1 MELCAPHGRNK
12 VPSINTAFPEALHK
26 YVLDTALGGML
37 RKWREHHGL
46 PQSAQL
52 SLYSTYLSAWRHS
65 SPFCIWCD
73 AWELLPGPQRVQF
86 SSEMS
91 LVFPVFSL
99 DMLQVV
105 YSVSCRGAY
114 HMQQSFL
121 AYAASWMVPLAS
133 LGGLML
139 LVFWAEVVHCSL
151 HVLYAVLMPGKLLWA
166 PTVSAWAWL
175 SQLLCHC
182 LMTCRIALELILRAV
197 AVESLR
203 LQGLLR
209 RPRMDPPWKSQLRWR
224 QEGVPDLGECACGL
238 EPPCIERGLH
248 VDHRHRDRSVTLPFL
263 GQLRRLKKLLRRD
276 PNAAPSTRMR
286 LYGERMPGDAAW
298 SLSGLVRIA
307 ALEERPWR
315 GTEPRTE
322 RLPLLKWL
330 AQRRPGNRR
339 TLRRILSR
347 RTFDEMSK
355 DAGWRIPPLRC
366 LRSLL
371 GLRRRLVMHHLHGP
385 HDLLKMRE
393 KVKRRKEQRM
403 RTIMNRLAFA
413 VRTPATMAWGLA
425 CKLKTDLMAMAGL
438 ENFRMQGWIL
448 YVHAALLPGLSY
460 YMIVM
465 IRQVLYL
472 LLPVNIQLNTHDVR
486 GVLRWQQITAPFIE
500 VVPPED
506 LFVLVFVPS
515 PSILEGVAILVR
527 EALCRTGE
535 LHYQE
540 VVPGRLLHV
549 RVEQEH
555 HSLDILGV
563 YQHALH
569 LEAGKNNLPQ
579 RQKVWD
585 KLGALLHNLS
595 RRNMLV
601 LLGDYNCTPEYVTG
615 AMGHSYD
622 KASNYPDANEFA
634 ALLESHDLVLLNGWV
649 RRSQQ
654 FTFTGSKHKSIIDFV
669 ITRRHHADGQAPG
682 CWCHSTSSP
691 RLGMVVLALQLYAQQ
706 CRSHT
711 ALSSTL
717 RGPGKTSQYLE
728 HDLHSTSI
736 QHGGRQAR
744 RTLLTNE
751 LAAAAEAAQRNDT
764 GQLHRIIRR
773 LAPKSKRVQVRIHG
787 PNGEMLRDSAEH
799 EAIVSYFEDLFQSQ
813 TAPLPISP
821 GLDAAPQ
828 VSEQEVYDSL
838 RSTKYGKAVPPST
851 PSSAIKCCADL
862 LAQAITPAVNEC
874 LQGELRIPVKTSMQ
888 YLGQAYQGYR
898 AIPCAPH
905 SRMFGL
911 MLLTSSGFLS
921 GVVGWVNRCRCKSH
935 GTVRTPR
942 PKASPC
948 ERVSSGPVEP
958 VVRGPYI
965 VLGIAVVSF
974 ISSAYFGTRIFRI
987 FNSSLLWKPGPALKM
1002 EGSGEAA
1009 LTEVRSMFPHLAPP
1023 LTTAADQEM
1032 APAPLLGRRDRQEE
1046 AGETPEKFPRPAGKG
1061 QNPLPGKAS
1070 TAEAPTPNNAPPPAA
1085 TAAPSTPPKGKEEGR
1100 TNRGRTRQWT
1110 QEEWDS
1116 WTNWSTNN
1124 KELSNKELQ
1133 REVEYLKENVRLLAR
1148 ISMRH
1153 EDELSQKRT
1162 ETDFILT
1169 LEVAPPNATPEQE
1182 GLLEQLYKMTVE
1194 WKKLQEQG
1202 KVNNSLRL
1210 TLFIGL
1216 LMYYELKVQEA
1227 TASADTV
1234 ERLAQLGYI
1243 RQLDGNPV
1251 WNYLRWNY
1259 DKEELEPSDQPPLSD
1274 TELRS
1279 LLTVLKTS
1287 IGAPGVLIRFH
1298 SSRKLVEQ
1306 HKTAVTVFLGIGM
1319 RDPQALICYRALQQ
1333 LSYNASTQL
1342 VKMRLK
1348 PVRMERQPLVKV
1360 LQEKFPAPP
1369 TRTEEQRVTFLA
1381 KAQQQWRKGKGRGRG
1396 GQQETQKPSD
1406 QTLEAAAAAF
1416 RSQ

>member
-1 MELCAPHGRNK
+1 MCWLLRGVGCSMPWLPWSCVLPTDATRFPASTLPFLRHCISTYWILLWVVCYVSG
-12 VPSINTAFPEALHK
+12 VNTM
-26 YVLDTALGGML
+26 VC
-37 RKWREHHGL
+37 
-46 PQSAQL
+46 L
-52 SLYSTYLSAWRHS
+52 SLRSLAFTPRTYLHGGIAPLSASGATHGS
-65 SPFCIWCD
+65 FCP
-73 AWELLPGPQRVQF
+73 ALSEF
-86 SSEMS
+86 S
-91 LVFPVFSL
+91 FPRRCRWFFLCFPWTCYKWYIQLAAGDPWIQWTNFATSIFRWL
-99 DMLQVV
+99 
-105 YSVSCRGAY
+105 RGAY

-486 GVLRWQQITAPFIE
+486 GWWCCLAS
-500 VVPPED
+500 
-506 LFVLVFVPS
+506 LFVLAHTPQSRPTHCSDQTSATTTRTTWSRVGPKSHGCGCLSSKLCFSMLFWLLLISMFTHGYAAAADARVAPIVHQGAGASGLSWGEANGRTAHLSEVRTTVSPGLHNRRTVHQNNVRKRAFARALRRASVATDHSTIYRGRRCVLQGHRFQVQESRQRQHRLSQGGPTRRSVRARVRALTINLGGLDATTFDTFMAWLPSSPYEVICLQEIHFGLGRDSNSWVSAGWRFVTTVDPS
-515 PSILEGVAILVR
+515 TRFQGVAILVR

-669 ITRRHHADGQAPG
+669 ITRRHHADGQARKARTVPG
-682 CWCHSTSSP
+682 RLNFSPWRLGGRHLAVGATLPLHRGWTSTSRRHPPEGSKYDK
-691 RLGMVVLALQLYAQQ
+691 LQLDHEARHGGPRIAALRTAVQEYLAGRPAATLEQINAHMLSQVIRLFPRRSEAPEPRAWNTPQVRGSVTAMWQARARLRNIWSTTYTRLRFSMEAFKRYRAFMQAYRFLKQQ
-706 CRSHT
+706 
-711 ALSSTL
+711 
-717 RGPGKTSQYLE
+717 
-728 HDLHSTSI
+728 
-736 QHGGRQAR
+736 GRQAR

-813 TAPLPISP
+813 TAPLPINP

-838 RSTKYGKAVPPST
+838 RSTKYGKAVPPTST
-851 PSSAIKCCADL
+851 PSSAIKCCADI

-874 LQGELRIPVKTSMQ
+874 LQG
-888 YLGQAYQGYR
+888 GG
-898 AIPCAPH
+898 
-905 SRMFGL
+905 
-911 MLLTSSGFLS
+911 
-921 GVVGWVNRCRCKSH
+921 
-935 GTVRTPR
+935 
-942 PKASPC
+942 
-948 ERVSSGPVEP
+948 
-958 VVRGPYI
+958 
-965 VLGIAVVSF
+965 
-974 ISSAYFGTRIFRI
+974 
-987 FNSSLLWKPGPALKM
+987 
-1002 EGSGEAA
+1002 
-1009 LTEVRSMFPHLAPP
+1009 
-1023 LTTAADQEM
+1023 
-1032 APAPLLGRRDRQEE
+1032 
-1046 AGETPEKFPRPAGKG
+1046 
-1061 QNPLPGKAS
+1061 
-1070 TAEAPTPNNAPPPAA
+1070 
-1085 TAAPSTPPKGKEEGR
+1085 TPPR
-1100 TNRGRTRQWT
+1100 
-1110 QEEWDS
+1110 
-1116 WTNWSTNN
+1116 
-1124 KELSNKELQ
+1124 
-1133 REVEYLKENVRLLAR
+1133 
-1148 ISMRH
+1148 
-1153 EDELSQKRT
+1153 
-1162 ETDFILT
+1162 
-1169 LEVAPPNATPEQE
+1169 
-1182 GLLEQLYKMTVE
+1182 
-1194 WKKLQEQG
+1194 
-1202 KVNNSLRL
+1202 
-1210 TLFIGL
+1210 
-1216 LMYYELKVQEA
+1216 
-1227 TASADTV
+1227 
-1234 ERLAQLGYI
+1234 
-1243 RQLDGNPV
+1243 
-1251 WNYLRWNY
+1251 
-1259 DKEELEPSDQPPLSD
+1259 
-1274 TELRS
+1274 
-1279 LLTVLKTS
+1279 
-1287 IGAPGVLIRFH
+1287 
-1298 SSRKLVEQ
+1298 
-1306 HKTAVTVFLGIGM
+1306 
-1319 RDPQALICYRALQQ
+1319 
-1333 LSYNASTQL
+1333 
-1342 VKMRLK
+1342 
-1348 PVRMERQPLVKV
+1348 
-1360 LQEKFPAPP
+1360 
-1369 TRTEEQRVTFLA
+1369 
-1381 KAQQQWRKGKGRGRG
+1381 
-1396 GQQETQKPSD
+1396 
-1406 QTLEAAAAAF
+1406 
-1416 RSQ
+1416 